1 MGAGGGAVL
10 GHPALLVHSALSRGE
25 MTDAA
30 MAARAEC
37 VMLNKGPFLAEGIDQ
52 LRILLARMTD
62 HQHKKTPQLRALKSW
77 GSPVQP
83 KP

>member
-1 MGAGGGAVL
+1 
-10 GHPALLVHSALSRGE
+10 

-37 VMLNKGPFLAEGIDQ
+37 VMLNKGPFLDLGIDQ
-52 LRILLARMTD
+52 LRTLLFRMID

-77 GSPVQP
+77 GAPVSGRP
-83 KP
+83 